1 MLNRLPLSVTDS
13 HRKRD
18 FGRVLSSAP
27 FEENG
32 KTYHINTDDDQQ
44 IRSNVSINVS
54 FLPLLSKRQNLE
66 IDSAVSSGDQRKY
79 AKYVIPSLGLR
90 VREHYFFFLTLAFF
104 VKKTVIQ
111 KILIKQTRIPLVP
124 IHNFSTT
131 SIVRSFR

>member
-18 FGRVLSSAP
+18 FDRVLSWAP

-54 FLPLLSKRQNLE
+54 FLPLLSKKQNLE

-90 VREHYFFFLTLAFF
+90 VREHCCFLTLAFF
-104 VKKTVIQ
+104 VKKNSYSEDINKTDEYTVSA
-111 KILIKQTRIPLVP
+111 
-124 IHNFSTT
+124 NS
-131 SIVRSFR
+131 